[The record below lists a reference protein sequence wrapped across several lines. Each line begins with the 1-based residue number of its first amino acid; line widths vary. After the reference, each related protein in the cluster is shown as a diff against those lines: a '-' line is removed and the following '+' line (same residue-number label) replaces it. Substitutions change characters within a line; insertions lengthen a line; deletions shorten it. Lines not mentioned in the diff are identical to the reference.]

1 MLMSWIVSGSHSLTD
16 ERFMEVRFE
25 SVTKKYGDFIAV
37 NQLDLN
43 IKSGALHFLLGP
55 SGCGKTTT
63 LRMLAGLESVS
74 GGKLFFDGKDVT
86 NLAAADRGIG
96 MVFQNYALW
105 PHMTVRENI
114 AYGLKLKKLPKS
126 EISERI
132 EEVLAFTQLTNFADR
147 LPGQLS
153 GGQQQRVALARA
165 LAIRPSV
172 LLLDEPLSN
181 LDAKLRMEMR
191 ENILRIHKQ
200 TKITTVYVTHDQKEA
215 LSMGSHI
222 SVMHSGNLI
231 QTDHPKK
238 LYNHPNN
245 PFIAGFI
252 GETNFLDGKVVEK
265 INNAHGEDGW
275 LVDTSLGK
283 ILAKQTAM
291 AECNPG
297 MSVTLSIR
305 PEAVAVL
312 WEKQGESTNVFSL
325 DLEHLTYLGE
335 SEQFYFRGTG
345 TTSLKANLYH
355 TPDHDFKEGDKVDC
369 FMNPSDV
376 LILPPQQDMGPGT

>member
-1 MLMSWIVSGSHSLTD
+1 
-16 ERFMEVRFE
+16 MEVRFE
-25 SVTKKYGDFIAV
+25 SVTKSYGNFVAV
-37 NQLDLN
+37 NKFDLK
-43 IKSGALHFLLGP
+43 IESGSLHFLLGP

-74 GGKLFFDGKDVT
+74 SGKLYFDGKDVT

-114 AYGLKLKKLPKS
+114 AYGLKLRKMS
-126 EISERI
+126 TREINDRI
-132 EEVLAFTQLTNFADR
+132 DEVLEFTQLVPFVER

-165 LAIRPSV
+165 LAIRPNV

-191 ENILRIHKQ
+191 ENIMRIHKQ

-231 QTDHPKK
+231 QTDNPKK
-238 LYNHPNN
+238 LYNHPVT

-252 GETNFLDGKVVEK
+252 GETNFLDGKVISTSADGNAWVVE
-265 INNAHGEDGW
+265 
-275 LVDTSLGK
+275 TQMGK
-283 ILAKQTAM
+283 ITAGQS
-291 AECNPG
+291 AIKCEPG
-297 MSVTLSIR
+297 MDVCLSIR
-305 PEAVAVL
+305 PEAVSVI
-312 WEKQGESTNVFSL
+312 WENELEGNNVFSL
-325 DLEHLTYLGE
+325 ELEHLTYLGE
-335 SEQFYFRGTG
+335 SEQFYFKDANGLA
-345 TTSLKANLYH
+345 LKANLYH
-355 TPDHDFKEGDKVDC
+355 TPDHRFKEGDLVSCQFK
-369 FMNPSDV
+369 PSDV
-376 LILPPQQDMGPGT
+376 LVLPPQQDMGPGT